1 MAVVGIDHIQLAIPA
16 NGEDEARRF
25 FGDLLGMVEVPKPAT
40 LSASGCWFEGGSL
53 NLHIEQGA
61 SGAVGG

>member
-25 FGDLLGMVEVPKPAT
+25 FADLLGMVEVPKPTT
-40 LSASGCWFEGGSL
+40 L
-53 NLHIEQGA
+53 
-61 SGAVGG
+61 